1 MELEREIKPYEV
13 PSKVN
18 CSIRLI
24 AHGPQVHFDTYLK
37 IKSSQVGVDSG
48 ITCAQHRSNKAAGC
62 FAKYYVVL
70 QGVSVFYSETTSTL
84 GTLLT
89 MPT

>member
-1 MELEREIKPYEV
+1 MELERGIKPYEV

-24 AHGPQVHFDTYLK
+24 AHGPQVHFDTAVEK
-37 IKSSQVGVDSG
+37 KSQVGVDSG
-48 ITCAQHRSNKAAGC
+48 IMCAQHRSNKAAGC
-62 FAKYYVVL
+62 FAKYYVL
-70 QGVSVFYSETTSTL
+70 PEENSVFYCKTTSTL